1 MNGMGHRLQ
10 RAVFWGLGIVLCL
23 APLPFGSNRAWGW
36 GTMALMVAVLL
47 LLWSLAAFA
56 PDRPRPFPLRRLA
69 IVAVPFA
76 VVALWSLAQ
85 SIPFLPPAWSN
96 PFWAITAD
104 ALHVKLA
111 GTISLEPEA
120 GRVALLRLL
129 TYGGVFWLA
138 VQLGQD
144 AERGNALLRL
154 LVIAGGCYAAYG
166 LVNHILTGSRST
178 LWYTRP
184 SEHLEPVFHLSSTFI
199 YYNNYATYAG
209 IGLLAALM
217 LVFQRVH
224 ERARHT
230 GGVKAAAREFIL
242 GLFDGGAWL
251 LVCIVLMATALF
263 LTTSRAGTV
272 AFVLGFAVL
281 LVALRASGM
290 IGTRGAIL
298 AGGLAAVPLVALLLL
313 SGGQLLDRM
322 AMIASSFDERE
333 RLLRN
338 AISAFVD
345 QPWRGWGHG
354 TYSSVYFLYRDMQ
367 PGDYFDKAHNT
378 YVENLADFGLVAG
391 MALNLVF
398 VAIFV
403 VALMGVLRRKRQR
416 HFACLTLAALTLVA
430 WHSAVDF
437 PLQIPALAITFAAV
451 AGIGFAQS
459 WSSRGGG
466 ESA

>member
-1 MNGMGHRLQ
+1 MGARLQ
-10 RAVFWGLGIVLCL
+10 RLVFWGLGFVLCL

-36 GTMALMVAVLL
+36 GTMALTVAVLL
-47 LLWSLAAFA
+47 LLWSLAAVA
-56 PDRPRPFPLRRLA
+56 PDRARPFPLRRLA

-76 VVALWSLAQ
+76 LVALWSLVQ
-85 SIPFLPPAWSN
+85 TLPFLPQAWSN
-96 PFWAITAD
+96 PFWAIAAD

-120 GRVALLRLL
+120 SRVALLRLL

-144 AERGNALLRL
+144 VERGNALLRL
-154 LVIAGGCYAAYG
+154 LVIAGGAYAAYG
-166 LVNHILTGSRST
+166 LVNHILTGSRTT

-184 SEHLEPVFHLSSTFI
+184 SEYLEPVFHLSSTFI

-209 IGLLAALM
+209 MGLLAALLLM
-217 LVFQRVH
+217 FQRVH
-224 ERARHT
+224 ERANNS
-230 GGVKAAAREFIL
+230 GGARAAAREFIL

-251 LVCIVLMATALF
+251 LVCMVLMTTALF

-272 AFVLGFAVL
+272 AFALGF
-281 LVALRASGM
+281 
-290 IGTRGAIL
+290 
-298 AGGLAAVPLVALLLL
+298 VALLIALRIAGLVGTRHAFVAGGIAALPLLALLML
-313 SGGQLLDRM
+313 SGGQLFDRL
-322 AMIASSFDERE
+322 ALIATSFDERE

-338 AISAFVD
+338 VIAAFVD

-398 VAIFV
+398 VALFA
-403 VALMGVLRRKRQR
+403 VALMGVLRRKRNR
-416 HFACLTLAALTLVA
+416 HFACLTLAILTQLA

-437 PLQIPALAITFAAV
+437 PLQIPALAVTFAV
-451 AGIGFAQS
+451 LAGIGFAQS
-459 WSSRGGG
+459 WSTSGG
-466 ESA
+466 AQA